1 MTASVRVETE
11 SCELFLG
18 AADMPSQP
26 SASRAN
32 WQPTPLFTGL
42 ILALKR
48 DMRLAELEPCA
59 PDRINLDRKRLLIF
73 IVAYNAQTTIE
84 KVLTRIPASL
94 HSDNVEVLIIDDSS
108 QDDTFV
114 NGLRYQQRSSAF
126 KITVLKTPENQGY
139 GGNQKLGYRYAIDN
153 GFDIVALVHGDGQY
167 APEKLPE
174 LIQPFLN
181 DGADAVFGSRMIDK
195 KAARQ
200 GGMPAYKWIGNQ
212 ILTAFQ
218 NRMLGTALSE
228 FHSGYRLYSTAALAQ
243 VPFEKNTNDFHFDT
257 EIILQF
263 VLRKLRIAELP
274 IPTYYGDEICH
285 VNGLKYAWDVF
296 KTMLRARFHE
306 MNLLFDRKF
315 DVLPPEENYDLKLG
329 YPSSHEAAI
338 GAARP
343 GSRLLDIGCGQG
355 YVARELAAKGCK
367 VTGMDQYIPAASPGT
382 AGIDFIRWNLDR
394 AEFPVNVSAF
404 DQIMMLDIIEHLKQP
419 EKFMDELRFAA
430 VCKRP
435 EVIITT
441 ANIGFFVTRLML
453 FFGQFNYGRKGI
465 LDATHTRLFTFR
477 SLKALLDQSG
487 YNILEVRG
495 IPAPF
500 PKAIGNNPVSRL
512 FLRVN
517 QALIAVSKGFFSYQI
532 FVRAVAKPTVHN
544 LLGETIQASGRLR
557 DSVLKIAC

>member
-1 MTASVRVETE
+1 M
-11 SCELFLG
+11 
-18 AADMPSQP
+18 D
-26 SASRAN
+26 
-32 WQPTPLFTGL
+32 
-42 ILALKR
+42 
-48 DMRLAELEPCA
+48 LAELEPA
-59 PDRINLDRKRLLIF
+59 RISLGRKRLLIF

-84 KVLTRIPASL
+84 KVLTRIPSSL
-94 HSDNVEVLIIDDSS
+94 RGGNVEVLIIDDSS
-108 QDDTFV
+108 QDDTFG
-114 NGLRYQQRSSAF
+114 NGLRYQQRNAAF
-126 KITVLKTPENQGY
+126 KITVLRTPENQGY

-174 LIQPFLN
+174 LLAPLIAEE
-181 DGADAVFGSRMIDK
+181 ADAVFGSRMIDK
-195 KAARQ
+195 KVARQ

-218 NRMLGTALSE
+218 NRMLRTAFSE

-243 VPFEKNTNDFHFDT
+243 IPFEKNTNDFHFDT
-257 EIILQF
+257 EIIVQL
-263 VLRKLRIAELP
+263 VMKKLRIAELP

-296 KTMLRARFHE
+296 KTMLKARFHE

-329 YPSSHEAAI
+329 YASSHTAAI
-338 GAARP
+338 EAARP
-343 GSRLLDIGCGQG
+343 GERVLDVGCGQG
-355 YVARELAAKGCK
+355 YVAREIAAKGCH
-367 VTGMDQYIPAASPGT
+367 VTGMDQYVPDTGA

-394 AEFPVNVSAF
+394 PEFPVNVSGF

-419 EKFMDELRFAA
+419 EQFMDELRFAA

-477 SLKALLDQSG
+477 SLKALLEQSG

-500 PKAIGNNPVSRL
+500 PKAIGNNFASRF
-512 FLRVN
+512 FLRLN
-517 QALIAVSKGFFSYQI
+517 QALIRVSKGFFSYQI
-532 FVRAVAKPTVHN
+532 FVRAIAKPTVQN
-544 LLGETIQASGRLR
+544 LLGETIESSDRLR
-557 DSVLKIAC
+557 DAVLKIAC

>member
-126 KITVLKTPENQGY
+126 KITVLTTPENQGY

-167 APEKLPE
+167 APEKLPA
-174 LIQPFLN
+174 LIAPLAAN
-181 DGADAVFGSRMIDK
+181 EADAVFGSRMIDK

-257 EIILQF
+257 EIIIQF

-274 IPTYYGDEICH
+274 IPTFYGDEICH
-285 VNGLKYAWDVF
+285 VNGLKYAWDVCNATA
-296 KTMLRARFHE
+296 KARLCGIH
-306 MNLLFDRKF
+306 LFYDRRF
-315 DVLPPEENYDLKLG
+315 DVHPEDRSHSDKLAFL
-329 YPSSHEAAI
+329 SSQSFAVECC
-338 GAARP
+338 RP
-343 GSRLLDIGCGQG
+343 G
-355 YVARELAAKGCK
+355 
-367 VTGMDQYIPAASPGT
+367 
-382 AGIDFIRWNLDR
+382 
-394 AEFPVNVSAF
+394 
-404 DQIMMLDIIEHLKQP
+404 
-419 EKFMDELRFAA
+419 
-430 VCKRP
+430 
-435 EVIITT
+435 
-441 ANIGFFVTRLML
+441 
-453 FFGQFNYGRKGI
+453 
-465 LDATHTRLFTFR
+465 
-477 SLKALLDQSG
+477 
-487 YNILEVRG
+487 
-495 IPAPF
+495 
-500 PKAIGNNPVSRL
+500 
-512 FLRVN
+512 
-517 QALIAVSKGFFSYQI
+517 
-532 FVRAVAKPTVHN
+532 
-544 LLGETIQASGRLR
+544 
-557 DSVLKIAC
+557 